1 MRDTIIYTELYDLRV
16 YHDKL
21 DILRICLVD
30 DAHDDGID
38 TDRLTG
44 ACSTRDQKMRHL
56 GDIGHHNLTADIL
69 ADCKGQTGRM
79 LLERIGF

>member
-38 TDRLTG
+38 ADRLTG
-44 ACSTRDQKMRHL
+44 SGSARDQQMRHL
-56 GDIGHHNLTADIL
+56 GNIRHHNLTSDVFTNRKSQL
-69 ADCKGQTGRM
+69 
-79 LLERIGF
+79 